1 MHNMHGTSPAAK
13 PDHVILKLGGSV
25 ITDKSADCAIN
36 RAGLEALA
44 IAIAGARHEGI
55 VIIHGAGS
63 CGHPEAKRYHL
74 DRGATAGATEGIY
87 VTHRAVSGLN
97 DAVVETLRSKGVAA
111 IGVHPLH
118 VAAADNG
125 RLIGFENRHLETMLA
140 LGMVPVIHGD
150 VVMDLSRGACIVS
163 GDQLVRYLAAA
174 LSISRVGL
182 ATDVPGVLDGG
193 RVVPEITRQT
203 IATLHIGD
211 SLHTDVTGGM
221 RGKIDELLALADA
234 GTESEIFHVSRV
246 RDFLSGAATGG
257 TRVRGK

>member
-1 MHNMHGTSPAAK
+1 MPDSPGTP
-13 PDHVILKLGGSV
+13 PERVILKLGGSI

-36 RAGLEALA
+36 RAGLETLA
-44 IAIAGARHEGI
+44 TAIAGARHDGI

-74 DRGATAGATEGIY
+74 DKGASAGKTEGVY
-87 VTHRAVSGLN
+87 MTHRAVSGLN
-97 DAVVETLRSKGVAA
+97 EAVVGALRSKGIAA

-118 VAAADNG
+118 AAAADNG
-125 RLIGFENRHLETMLA
+125 RLIGFEHRHLETMLA

-174 LSISRVGL
+174 LQISRVGL

-193 RVVPEITRQT
+193 HVVPEITRQT
-203 IATLHIGD
+203 MPTLHIGD
-211 SLHTDVTGGM
+211 SKHTDVTGGM

-246 RDFLSGAATGG
+246 RDFLAGAATGG